1 LKNNW
6 NFFFVVDALA
16 EINYRNKSF
25 SLCLGQEQN
34 NTLLLYLSLEVCC
47 VLPIERRELQ
57 GLAP

>member
-34 NTLLLYLSLEVCC
+34 NTLLLLPVIGSLLC
-47 VLPIERRELQ
+47 
-57 GLAP
+57 ASY